1 MIISDEEAII
11 INDMFDVNNATHGA
25 VVAGVCNGDY
35 CDYWQEF
42 DFKPMLSMDGKFL
55 TCNTTHYG
63 WDNNGTGVNMVDTTS
78 AYFGI
83 TVTGT
88 SHFRTQPQPPKILQ
102 RNTLAGDDSLTM
114 ICTY

>member
-1 MIISDEEAII
+1 MFCNKFHFYFISDEEAIFL
-11 INDMFDVNNATHGA
+11 NDNIVVTNATLGA
-25 VVAGVCNGDY
+25 ETTCNGDY

-42 DFKPMLSMDGKFL
+42 AFTPTLSMDGKFL

-63 WDNNGTGVNMVDTTS
+63 WDNNGTGLNMVDTTS

-88 SHFRTQPQPPKILQ
+88 S
-102 RNTLAGDDSLTM
+102 DDSTA
-114 ICTY
+114 T

>member
-11 INDMFDVNNATHGA
+11 LNDEYDVSNATHGA
-25 VVAGVCNGDY
+25 IVAGVCNGDY

-42 DFKPMLSMDGKFL
+42 AFTPTLSMDGKFF

-63 WDNNGTGVNMVDTTS
+63 WDNNGTGVNMVETTS

-83 TVTGT
+83 TVTGRF
-88 SHFRTQPQPPKILQ
+88 FR
-102 RNTLAGDDSLTM
+102 
-114 ICTY
+114 